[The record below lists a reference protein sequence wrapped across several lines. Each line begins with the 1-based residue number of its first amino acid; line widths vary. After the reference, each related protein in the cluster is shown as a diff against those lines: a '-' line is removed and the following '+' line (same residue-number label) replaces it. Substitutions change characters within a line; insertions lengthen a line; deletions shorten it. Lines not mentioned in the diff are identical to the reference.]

1 MEKQIFKSFNVVEK
15 ESSKGNK
22 FYMLSVT
29 AQNDKTAE
37 MFMSESQKELV
48 DIVGLEGCS
57 VDVVKR
63 KSKAGSDYECICLHI
78 GEDSFDFFPKDRAF
92 IVLAKRLAK

>member
-29 AQNDKTAE
+29 AQNDKTVE
-37 MFMSESQKELV
+37 MFMTESQKELYDLAGASNCHV
-48 DIVGLEGCS
+48 EIAR
-57 VDVVKR
+57 R
-63 KSKAGSDYECICLHI
+63 KSKAGADYECIALHI
-78 GEDSFDFFPKDRAF
+78 GEDVFDFFPRDRAF
-92 IVLAKRLAK
+92 IALAKRLAK